1 MGMQLDTMGKG
12 SNVIRAYTP
21 GEIRIKTGIYNK
33 SLVISASALHTNWP
47 LDDITALEKSHIEL
61 ILEQEPELILLGT
74 GARLVFPSTERL
86 RPMIEHGI
94 GYEIMDTAAAC
105 RTYNVLIAEGR
116 HVVAGLIIG
125 KDS

>member
-12 SNVIRAYTP
+12 SNIIRAYAP
-21 GEIRIKTGIYNK
+21 GEIRINTGIYNQ
-33 SLVISASALHTNWP
+33 SLVISASVLHTNWP
-47 LDDITALEKSHIEL
+47 LDDITALEESHIEL

-86 RPMIEHGI
+86 RPMIEHGV

-105 RTYNVLIAEGR
+105 RTYNVLVAEGR

-125 KDS
+125 KDL